1 MKSARDQALAKIL
14 PAIETPFN
22 KLLHEP
28 KTKNFCRSFDA
39 SDEEFEQCQLLQLG
53 SLMSGL
59 TAANVRPVPEATSY
73 HGSVYDL
80 AKKLKS
86 MKIVRFKF
94 PGVKPHFD
102 FHRSCGIQHEEAID
116 NAMPSSIA
124 MDEQLTEELWR
135 RSKKS
140 GAFSTELFS
149 EIIPMMNEDL
159 VSSVDKELK
168 QNATHYKQAEDFETA
183 PDYYSERDADSVT
196 EGKKDTVN
204 HHKQDEKDETDLSEE
219 GSDCTIIDDEDTS
232 LSVVEE
238 QDDVVEE
245 KNAALI
251 EKDAAPTEE
260 KGVALTEEKDTAST
274 EKDVALME
282 EKGAAL
288 TKENDSGPSEEGGAA
303 LMEEKDVV
311 LTEENDAAVT
321 EENDIALTEEKGTAL
336 TEEKHGGEG
345 CRLVTIEEKDVA

>member
-1 MKSARDQALAKIL
+1 MKSARHEALAKIL
-14 PAIETPFN
+14 PAIETPFD

-59 TAANVRPVPEATSY
+59 TAANVRPIPEATRY

-149 EIIPMMNEDL
+149 EIIPMMSEDL
-159 VSSVDKELK
+159 ISSVDKELK
-168 QNATHYKQAEDFETA
+168 QNATHYKQTEDFETA

-204 HHKQDEKDETDLSEE
+204 HYKQDGKDGTDLSEE

-238 QDDVVEE
+238 QDDVAEE

-260 KGVALTEEKDTAST
+260 KGVAL
-274 EKDVALME
+274 ME
-282 EKGAAL
+282 EKGATL
-288 TKENDSGPSEEGGAA
+288 TKGNDSGPPKEGGAA
-303 LMEEKDVV
+303 LMEEKDAV
-311 LTEENDAAVT
+311 LTEENDAAV
-321 EENDIALTEEKGTAL
+321 TEEKGTAL